1 MKVMEKNFDLNRVGK
16 RMPYTAPPGLFD
28 AIEGNVMARTVNAA
42 ATRQKRKSVRLR
54 LVAQSVAVA
63 ASIIL
68 LLAFNFQTERFTQQ
82 PANVEQAFASL
93 SQEDQ
98 ASLLEMYQD
107 DVFLN
112 DINQ

>member
-16 RMPYTAPPGLFD
+16 RMPYTAPSGLFET
-28 AIEGNVMARTVNAA
+28 IEGNVMARTVKAA
-42 ATRQKRKSVRLR
+42 ATRQKRKSVRLH
-54 LVAQSVAVA
+54 LLMQSLAVA

-68 LLAFNFQTERFTQQ
+68 LLAFNFQTERLTEQ
-82 PANVEQAFASL
+82 PATVEQAFASL

-112 DINQ
+112 NINQ